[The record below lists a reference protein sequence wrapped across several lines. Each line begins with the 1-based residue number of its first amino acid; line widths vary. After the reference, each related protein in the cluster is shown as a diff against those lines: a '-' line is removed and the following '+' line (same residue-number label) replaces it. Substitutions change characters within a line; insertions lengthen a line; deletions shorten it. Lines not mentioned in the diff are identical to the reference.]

1 MNNVILNDDSVIFQN
16 RYFDI
21 YTGELIAPI
30 ETPNYTVVQVAES
43 YYLSKFEIAQHRQI
57 CDLEI
62 TLPLTNGIE
71 CQIDDQTFKMD
82 KGEASLTFLRQSR
95 RLYGKKSVRFQTL
108 AFNFRDGSCS
118 QLRAELE
125 RKKAKGISTFT
136 DDISKQMLQIISE
149 FTKEPL
155 PYFALQLDA
164 LITEILIILNRSG
177 QTAKLTEFNCTE
189 LLPRIINFLDN
200 HYLQAD
206 VLSILPTKFGYSYS
220 YICKKFKGA
229 YQCSPAVY
237 LQSKRMEYAKQALR
251 DGMTVTAVAEKLG
264 YSSPF
269 NFSRAYKKHFGA
281 APTK

>member
-1 MNNVILNDDSVIFQN
+1 
-16 RYFDI
+16 
-21 YTGELIAPI
+21 
-30 ETPNYTVVQVAES
+30 
-43 YYLSKFEIAQHRQI
+43 
-57 CDLEI
+57 
-62 TLPLTNGIE
+62 
-71 CQIDDQTFKMD
+71 
-82 KGEASLTFLRQSR
+82 
-95 RLYGKKSVRFQTL
+95 
-108 AFNFRDGSCS
+108 
-118 QLRAELE
+118 
-125 RKKAKGISTFT
+125 
-136 DDISKQMLQIISE
+136 
-149 FTKEPL
+149 
-155 PYFALQLDA
+155 
-164 LITEILIILNRSG
+164 
-177 QTAKLTEFNCTE
+177 
-189 LLPRIINFLDN
+189 LDN